1 MHKEEVCQ
9 GEEDKND
16 KDDHVSEATAYQHGA
31 MSTVQGTTCHQ
42 AIDRVQT
49 VQWYISRIGGM

>member
-1 MHKEEVCQ
+1 MAK
-9 GEEDKND
+9 
-16 KDDHVSEATAYQHGA
+16 KDYKPHMMYCKDGTEHEAKTYQHGA

-49 VQWYISRIGGM
+49 VQWYISRIGGV